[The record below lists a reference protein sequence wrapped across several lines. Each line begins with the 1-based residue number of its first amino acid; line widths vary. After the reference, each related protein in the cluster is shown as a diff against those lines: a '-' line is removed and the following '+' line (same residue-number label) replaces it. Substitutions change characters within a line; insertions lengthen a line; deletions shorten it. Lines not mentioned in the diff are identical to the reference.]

1 MVFPLNLHFPMVFL
15 WFSLPITW
23 NPLLRR
29 SQGVTQQLFE
39 RLGRQLRRRTAGRR
53 RRRPGAA
60 VGGAQDVVAV
70 VVVPQAPAAHA
81 WDGLLALRIG
91 ASRKPFGKI

>member
-1 MVFPLNLHFPMVFL
+1 MFL
-15 WFSLPITW
+15 WGYGDHLLFLCCSHGIHW

-39 RLGRQLRRRTAGRR
+39 RLGRQLLRRAASRR
-53 RRRPGAA
+53 PGPGAA

-81 WDGLLALRIG
+81 WDGWIQAVLRCFPYPLVI
-91 ASRKPFGKI
+91 